1 MQGNNYQI
9 DKEPLINIPIPVL
22 PQELQDPIIELV
34 SKILDIKKMNPLK
47 DTSLVQEDLDLL
59 FYKIYRLSHDDINII
74 KTSIE

>member
-9 DKEPLINIPIPVL
+9 DKEPLMNIPIPVL
-22 PQELQDPIIELV
+22 PKELEDPIIELV

>member
-34 SKILDIKKMNPLK
+34 NKILDIKKMNP
-47 DTSLVQEDLDLL
+47 
-59 FYKIYRLSHDDINII
+59 
-74 KTSIE
+74 